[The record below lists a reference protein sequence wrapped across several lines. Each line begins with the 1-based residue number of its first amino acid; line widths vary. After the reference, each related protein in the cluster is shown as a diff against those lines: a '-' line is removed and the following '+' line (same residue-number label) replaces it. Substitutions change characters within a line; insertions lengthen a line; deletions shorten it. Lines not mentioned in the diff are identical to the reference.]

1 MKSKLLKVQI
11 GDNIIECQQET
22 TLTVNTCFEKQQE
35 PVYEMNLKDSFE
47 YLGISEH
54 FKSAWNSSSTGEL
67 FFLQDYIV
75 IANFM
80 KQTGYKDV
88 PKFTKW
94 FNDTVDYAYKHWER
108 PISIY
113 QHIMNP
119 ENFK

>member
-1 MKSKLLKVQI
+1 MKIEIENKV
-11 GDNIIECQQET
+11 IECQKET
-22 TLTVNTCFEKQQE
+22 TLTLDTGFEKQEE
-35 PVYEMNLKDSFE
+35 PVYEMNLQESFE
-47 YLGISEH
+47 FLGISEH
-54 FKSAWNSSSTGEL
+54 LEKAWKSSSTGEL

-94 FNDTVDYAYKHWER
+94 FNDTVDYAYKNWER

-113 QHIMNP
+113 QHLMRI
-119 ENFK
+119 ENFT